1 MPLFTSD
8 QAAIV
13 TGGSQG
19 LGLATAKEMISG
31 GLGRIAI
38 VGRSR
43 EKGEAATAELGS
55 LGAEALFVGV
65 DLSAADAPARVVA
78 ETEERFGAIHAL
90 VNVAALTD
98 RDTIWDS
105 SPEFFDDIFA
115 TNVRAPFFLIQGVV
129 RNMRE
134 HEVEGAVVNVGSI
147 AGHGGPPF
155 ITSYSTSKGALMTL
169 TRNLASALAEWRI
182 RVNIVNP
189 GWMDTPSENEV
200 QRRYHGATDGW
211 IEEAGAAQ
219 PFGRLIDPAEV
230 ARTIAFYAS
239 PASGLITGAS
249 IDFDQHVVGAGPH
262 TDHDFT
268 G

>member
-1 MPLFTSD
+1 MTLFTND
-8 QAAIV
+8 QTAIV

-38 VGRSR
+38 VGRNR
-43 EKGEAATAELGS
+43 KKGAAAAAELGS
-55 LGAEALFVGV
+55 LGAESLFIAA
-65 DLSAADAPARVVA
+65 DLSEPDAPARVVA

-90 VNVAALTD
+90 INAASLTD

-105 SPEFFDDIFA
+105 SPDFFDRIFA
-115 TNVRAPFFLIQGVV
+115 TNIRAPLFLIQGVV

-134 HEVEGAVVNVGSI
+134 HEVEGAIVNVGSI

-155 ITSYSTSKGALMTL
+155 ITSYCASKGALMTL
-169 TRNLASALAEWRI
+169 TRNLAGALAARRI

-189 GWMDTPSENEV
+189 GWMDTPAEDEI
-200 QRRYHGATDGW
+200 QRKYHGATDGW
-211 IEEAGAAQ
+211 LEEAGAAQ
-219 PFGRLIDPAEV
+219 PFGRLIEPAEV

-262 TDHDFT
+262 TEHELA
-268 G
+268 

>member
-1 MPLFTSD
+1 MSLFTND

-19 LGLATAKEMISG
+19 LGLATAKEMIAG

-38 VGRSR
+38 VGRDK
-43 EKGEAATAELGS
+43 EKGAAAAEELGS
-55 LGAEALFVGV
+55 LGAEALFVAV
-65 DLSAADAPARVVA
+65 DLSEADAPSDVVA

-90 VNVAALTD
+90 VNAAASTD

-105 SPEFFDDIFA
+105 APDLFDRMFA
-115 TNVRAPFFLIQGVV
+115 TNVRAPFYLIQGVA
-129 RNMRE
+129 RNMRD
-134 HEVEGAVVNVGSI
+134 HDVEGAIVNVGSI

-155 ITSYSTSKGALMTL
+155 ITSYSTSKGALMAL
-169 TRNLASALAEWRI
+169 TRNLASALAAWRI

-189 GWMDTPSENEV
+189 GWMDTPAEDDI
-200 QRRYHGATDGW
+200 QRKYHGATDGW

-230 ARTIAFYAS
+230 ARSIAFYAS
-239 PASGLITGAS
+239 PSSGLITGAS

-262 TDHDFT
+262 TDHEFP